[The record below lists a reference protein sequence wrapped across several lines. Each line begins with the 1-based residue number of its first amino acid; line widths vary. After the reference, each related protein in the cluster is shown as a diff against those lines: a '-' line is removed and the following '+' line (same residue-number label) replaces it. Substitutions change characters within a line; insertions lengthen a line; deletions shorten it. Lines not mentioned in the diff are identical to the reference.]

1 MLEDHGPHT
10 SSSTAPSQPT
20 PPLLQA
26 EGREWVRPLSFR
38 MFLPS
43 SCPSH
48 IWTEYR
54 FPGFL
59 FLSSQKLPM
68 SISKSPFFFW
78 LHYLTSIPSSL
89 LTFFLHQMGLNEFCI
104 FKTPFGCSCLPS
116 AGQTIYRFTGMYED
130 ALWTVGI
137 SGVCGAVPL
146 NSKPVKQYQAKKSC
160 VLTRSNPWGL
170 TCAILFLPI
179 SFFYLLC
186 LLHFLRY

>member
-89 LTFFLHQMGLNEFCI
+89 LTFFLHQMGLNEFCS
-104 FKTPFGCSCLPS
+104 FKTLRLAALECLQRGRP
-116 AGQTIYRFTGMYED
+116 FTGSLGCMKM
-130 ALWTVGI
+130 L
-137 SGVCGAVPL
+137 CG
-146 NSKPVKQYQAKKSC
+146 Q
-160 VLTRSNPWGL
+160 
-170 TCAILFLPI
+170 
-179 SFFYLLC
+179 
-186 LLHFLRY
+186 